1 MRYVLSRESRE
12 VLRRLTASKVLRA
25 FDFDGT
31 LAPIVGDPDR
41 ARMRAGTRRLL
52 RRLASDYPCV
62 VISGRSRADLRNK
75 LAGTGIRRM
84 IGNHGAEPWKG
95 EPGVRRQTAQWYS
108 VLAKELLPLDGV
120 RVENNGLS
128 VTVHYRRCPL
138 KGQARSQIL
147 QVASSFQGARLI
159 SGKEAISIVSKTAPN
174 KGAALREELDR
185 LGCHRALYI
194 GDDETDEDV
203 FTLDERL
210 QILTIRVG
218 RSLTSRAA
226 YFIRS
231 QNEID
236 EFLRVLLS

>member
-1 MRYVLSRESRE
+1 M
-12 VLRRLTASKVLRA
+12 
-25 FDFDGT
+25 
-31 LAPIVGDPDR
+31 
-41 ARMRAGTRRLL
+41 
-52 RRLASDYPCV
+52 
-62 VISGRSRADLRNK
+62 
-75 LAGTGIRRM
+75 
-84 IGNHGAEPWKG
+84 
-95 EPGVRRQTAQWYS
+95 
-108 VLAKELLPLDGV
+108 
-120 RVENNGLS
+120 
-128 VTVHYRRCPL
+128 
-138 KGQARSQIL
+138 
-147 QVASSFQGARLI
+147 I
-159 SGKEAISIVSKTAPN
+159 SGKEAISIVSETAPN

>member
-1 MRYVLSRESRE
+1 
-12 VLRRLTASKVLRA
+12 
-25 FDFDGT
+25 
-31 LAPIVGDPDR
+31 
-41 ARMRAGTRRLL
+41 
-52 RRLASDYPCV
+52 
-62 VISGRSRADLRNK
+62 
-75 LAGTGIRRM
+75 
-84 IGNHGAEPWKG
+84 
-95 EPGVRRQTAQWYS
+95 
-108 VLAKELLPLDGV
+108 VLAKELFPLGGV

-138 KGQARSQIL
+138 KAQARSQIV

-185 LGCHRALYI
+185 LGCDRALCI

-203 FTLDERL
+203 FTLDARL